1 MELLTRNEKVMPRS
15 GSKFSRANLETSLL
29 PCICALVPLGSARRS
44 PSLRAAQTDSAHPL
58 PFPAC
63 QEKAVG
69 EQSCVSAPD
78 ARIALA
84 IYRSCVI
91 IDRRIDQKIRSQLAL
106 QKNDS
111 QREAHPGS
119 KKRMDRGWKAEGRVD
134 LKTGHPRNR
143 QIQNNLVGTNLKANR
158 RISILFSQLLKNKRL
173 NINTGKFHGKPH
185 RTSHLG
191 SMLRFGMTSTERQ
204 PRVWQ
209 RTRTGAAKNLA
220 RGKSEEKGQK
230 IYTPSS
236 QPIQNTR
243 TLEERNQKQ
252 NHF

>member
-1 MELLTRNEKVMPRS
+1 MELVNRDENVMPRS
-15 GSKFSRANLETSLL
+15 RTQFSRAHREASFSRG
-29 PCICALVPLGSARRS
+29 ICAWVVPGQYGALAFPPRGASRLCASA
-44 PSLRAAQTDSAHPL
+44 SLR
-58 PFPAC
+58 AC
-63 QEKAVG
+63 QEKAIG
-69 EQSCVSAPD
+69 EQSCVSTPH

-204 PRVWQ
+204 RRVWQ